1 MRYLL
6 KFQFIQELFIVFLL
20 LLLINNYL
28 KNDRPV
34 ILADG
39 KGYYDY
45 LPAIFIYNDL
55 NFNYTDT
62 LVTDFYTHKSSSSG
76 YLPIVNGHKVNKYFV
91 GTAVAQAP
99 FFLAAHVIA
108 SISSEIKADGY
119 ALIYQDFIFYAAIFY
134 LFIGLWFVRKL
145 LEIYHSPAFYIFVIQ
160 LIVLFGGSMMV
171 YINSLPSFS
180 HVYSFAFVSLFLL
193 CMAKYS
199 QNKKQKQLYLA
210 GFAAGMIILIRPAN
224 GLIIFFIPFLF
235 DSWASFAEGAK
246 TLFANQKRSLLI
258 AVLLGLAI
266 VAIQPVIWYIQTG
279 SFYIKPYQQES
290 FILSQPNMLKFL
302 FSYKKGFFVYAP
314 AFFILLLM
322 GFIGFGIKKEFWKL
336 FSFLVPVLVVFY
348 ILSSWWVW
356 SYGSSFGSRVMIDY
370 YAAFALF
377 GSSFYRLKVRFAKP
391 LSLIVFGFL
400 IYLAVIQSFQ
410 YKHYILH
417 WGKMNKERYWKVFLE
432 TEPKYNGLLWQ
443 KTYHINPDQW
453 IRNKTIKDQ
462 KLLNPNLN
470 ETVLVDSILL
480 REIDTNSQKH
490 LLQLVYQVNFEEG
503 IDQLLV
509 IVDDSAGKNLYYS
522 IKYLFTEF
530 TSRNF
535 EGDAQISLEIDSSK
549 LQHNYLKVYLIKNE
563 DNAIMK
569 SLKIKLAKL

>member
-1 MRYLL
+1 MKYLS
-6 KFQFIQELFIVFLL
+6 KFRFIQELLIVFLL

-28 KNDRPV
+28 HNDRPV

-39 KGYYDY
+39 SGYYEY

-62 LVTDFYTHKSSSSG
+62 LVTDFYTHKASSSG
-76 YLPIVNGHKVNKYFV
+76 YLPMVNGHKVNKYFI

-99 FFLAAHVIA
+99 FFLAAHFIP
-108 SISSEIKADGY
+108 INTSEIKANGY
-119 ALIYQDFIFYAAIFY
+119 SLIYQDFIFYAAIFY
-134 LFIGLWFVRKL
+134 LFIGLWFIRKL

-235 DSWASFAEGAK
+235 DSWAAFVKSAK
-246 TLFANQKRSLLI
+246 TLFTNEKRSLII

-279 SFYIKPYQQES
+279 SFYVKPYQNES
-290 FILSQPNMLKFL
+290 LILNQPNMLKFI

-314 AFFILLLM
+314 AFFMLTLM
-322 GFIGFGIKKEFWKL
+322 GFIGFGIKKEYWKL
-336 FSFLVPVLVVFY
+336 FSFLIPILVVFY
-348 ILSSWWVW
+348 ILSSWWMW
-356 SYGSSFGSRVMIDY
+356 YYGASFGSRVMIDY
-370 YAAFALF
+370 YAIFALF
-377 GSSFYRLKVRFAKP
+377 GSSFYRLKLRFVKP
-391 LSLIVFGFL
+391 LSLLVFGLL

-410 YKHYILH
+410 YKHYIFQ
-417 WGKMNKERYWKVFLE
+417 WDQMNKARFWKVFLK
-432 TEPKYNGLLWQ
+432 TAPKYKGIFWQ
-443 KTYHINPDQW
+443 KTYYIKLDQW
-453 IRNKTIKDQ
+453 IIHKTISDQ
-462 KLLNPNLN
+462 KLLNPELN
-470 ETVLVDSILL
+470 ETVLIDELL
-480 REIDTNSQKH
+480 LPEIDNNSQKH
-490 LLQLVYQVNFEEG
+490 LLQLAYEVSFEEG
-503 IDQLLV
+503 TDQFLV
-509 IVDDSAGKNLYYS
+509 LVEDSAGKNLYYS
-522 IKYLFTEF
+522 KKYLFTEF
-530 TSRNF
+530 TSNNF

-549 LQHNYLKVYLIKNE
+549 LAHNYLKIYLIKNE
-563 DNAIMK
+563 KDAIMK

>member
-1 MRYLL
+1 MKYLT
-6 KFQFIQELFIVFLL
+6 KFRFIQELLIVFLL

-62 LVTDFYTHKSSSSG
+62 LVTDFYNHKLSNSG
-76 YLPIVNGHKVNKYFV
+76 YLPTINGQRVNKYFI

-99 FFLAAHVIA
+99 FFLVAHFIA
-108 SISSEIKADGY
+108 SNSSEIKADGY
-119 ALIYQDFIFYAAIFY
+119 GLIYQDFIFYAAIFY
-134 LFIGLWFVRKL
+134 LFFGLWFMRKL
-145 LEIYHSPAFYIFVIQ
+145 LEIYHSPAFYIFVLQ

-235 DSWASFAEGAK
+235 DSWAAFAKSAK
-246 TLFANQKRSLLI
+246 TLFTNEKRSLII

-279 SFYIKPYQQES
+279 SFYVKPYQEEG

-302 FSYKKGFFVYAP
+302 FSYKKGFFIYAP
-314 AFFILLLM
+314 AFFILTLM
-322 GFIGFGIKKEFWKL
+322 GFISFGIKKEYWKL

-356 SYGSSFGSRVMIDY
+356 GYGASFGSRVMIDY
-370 YAAFALF
+370 YAVFALF
-377 GSSFYRLKVRFAKP
+377 GSSFYRLKVRFANP
-391 LSLIVFGFL
+391 LSLIVFGLL
-400 IYLAVIQSFQ
+400 IYLTVIQSFQ

-417 WGKMNKERYWKVFLE
+417 WATMNKERYWKVFME
-432 TEPKYNGLLWQ
+432 TGLKYKGIFWQ
-443 KTYHINPDQW
+443 KTYYIKLDQW
-453 IRNKTIKDQ
+453 IIHKTISDQ
-462 KLLNPNLN
+462 KLLNPDLN
-470 ETVLVDSILL
+470 ETVLIDEILL
-480 REIDTNSQKH
+480 PEIDNNSQKH
-490 LLQLVYQVNFEEG
+490 LLQLAYEVSFEEG
-503 IDQLLV
+503 TDQLLV
-509 IVDDSAGKNLYYS
+509 LVVDSAGKMLYYG
-522 IKYLFTEF
+522 KKHLFTEF
-530 TSRNF
+530 TSNNF

-563 DNAIMK
+563 DNPTCSK
-569 SLKIKLAKL
+569 THKIE